1 MASKRGYLS
10 QTELAEFAD
19 ITILDATEADDQIS
33 MAEEIIDDFVGPQS
47 KFLQYEVRGL
57 ISAGG
62 TNNFTLETIH
72 TNNMQ
77 KNYLRGC
84 FIEIMGGTGEGQR
97 GKITTQTYEG
107 VITLETAFSTAL
119 DTTSY
124 YRIWQ
129 LGKFPR
135 NCDVEFDGVHTPQQ
149 YYKSVPEAVRRAVA
163 AQVEYRINMGDRF
176 FGSDKSDMEGETI
189 GDYSYNKS
197 AGSGGMGRLIAPKAK
212 LLLKGII
219 NRKGQII

>member
-33 MAEEIIDDFVGPQS
+33 MAEEIIDDYVGPQD

-62 TNNFTLETIH
+62 SNGFTLESIH
-72 TNNMQ
+72 VNNMQ

-84 FIEIMGGTGEGQR
+84 FIEIMGGAGEGQR
-97 GKITTQTYEG
+97 AKITNQTYEG
-107 VITLETAFSTAL
+107 VITVDTAFSTPL

-135 NCDVEFDGVHTPQQ
+135 SCDVEFDGAHTPSQ
-149 YYKSVPEAVRRAVA
+149 YYKSVPEKIRRAVA
-163 AQVEYRINMGDRF
+163 AQVEYRINMGDKF
-176 FGSDKSDMEGETI
+176 FGNDKTDIVSESI
-189 GDYSYNKS
+189 GDYAYTKS
-197 AGSGGMGRLIAPKAK
+197 ESSGGASRLIAPKAK
-212 LLLKGII
+212 LLLKGIV
-219 NRKGQII
+219 NRTGQII